1 MSEKQ
6 PDHAHMSNAN
16 PLQFVLRIIKGAVL
30 GVGAILPGIS
40 GGVLSVVFGIYRP
53 LMEFLAHPIAQFKRS
68 GCSFADTDRI
78 CVGHTGLGPCSRLAV

>member
-53 LMEFLAHPIAQFKRS
+53 LMEFLRILLRSLSAS
-68 GCSFADTDRI
+68 GCSFCRY
-78 CVGHTGLGPCSRLAV
+78 

>member
-30 GVGAILPGIS
+30 GVGAILP
-40 GGVLSVVFGIYRP
+40 
-53 LMEFLAHPIAQFKRS
+53 E
-68 GCSFADTDRI
+68 
-78 CVGHTGLGPCSRLAV
+78 